1 MFSPFDSSRPA
12 SAATLLASGMKF
24 GIATFVTD
32 ESIGPARLGKELE
45 ARGFDSVFLAEHS
58 HIPVDRASPYPS
70 GGKLPRKYYRTL
82 DPFVALTAMASA
94 TTDLLL
100 GTGIALLP
108 QRDLIHTAKEVA
120 SVDLV
125 SGGRM
130 LFGVGVGW
138 NREEMR
144 NHGTEPRTRGARMDE
159 MLAALTE
166 IWTKDEAQFHG
177 TFVEFDPIYSWPKPV
192 QQPHPPIFVGGES
205 DAALARLVAF
215 GDAWL
220 PRSDTTPQ
228 RLRDVRA
235 WLTEQG
241 RVDVPFTIFAAGKDP
256 GQLEGYAEAGVER
269 VTLLLETLPESE
281 ALAELDLLA
290 RLAFG
295 T

>member
-1 MFSPFDSSRPA
+1 
-12 SAATLLASGMKF
+12 
-24 GIATFVTD
+24 
-32 ESIGPARLGKELE
+32 
-45 ARGFDSVFLAEHS
+45 
-58 HIPVDRASPYPS
+58 
-70 GGKLPRKYYRTL
+70 
-82 DPFVALTAMASA
+82 
-94 TTDLLL
+94 
-100 GTGIALLP
+100 
-108 QRDLIHTAKEVA
+108 
-120 SVDLV
+120 
-125 SGGRM
+125 
-130 LFGVGVGW
+130 
-138 NREEMR
+138 
-144 NHGTEPRTRGARMDE
+144 MDE

-220 PRSDTTPQ
+220 PRSNTTPQ